1 MKRFDKIDFRLQK
14 TTFMAAISRQNAI
27 LLTLREIV
35 LDTIIALRLFI

>member
-1 MKRFDKIDFRLQK
+1 
-14 TTFMAAISRQNAI
+14 MAAISRQNVI